1 MQAWKIWV
9 RHAQLLTVYFGSSVN
24 VFTFMSSKYTC
35 TLAKLLRM
43 NLPISASEE
52 VLAFSWYFFA
62 MLSYDKKQQDGG
74 HVFHPFGNAHVQVNQ
89 WKVFCS
95 IMFGRRISLTCWASD
110 GHTLRVTRWVCSVSL
125 KTPETMIAVRQLYKL
140 NLKEQ
145 IRSEIR
151 FRRVKRDQ

>member
-1 MQAWKIWV
+1 MTVNQLFMPAGKIWV

-62 MLSYDKKQQDGG
+62 MLSCNESNKTVAMFFD
-74 HVFHPFGNAHVQVNQ
+74 PFGNAHVQVNQ
-89 WKVFCS
+89 CKVFV
-95 IMFGRRISLTCWASD
+95 L
-110 GHTLRVTRWVCSVSL
+110 
-125 KTPETMIAVRQLYKL
+125 
-140 NLKEQ
+140 
-145 IRSEIR
+145 
-151 FRRVKRDQ
+151 